1 MSEIRPGYKQTEVGV
16 IPEDWEVTT
25 MGQHAKFRTG
35 PFGSTLHKSDYTEDG
50 VPIINPMHIF
60 DGKIIPTR
68 TATVTQDTAKRLST
82 FCLQSGDII
91 IARRGEMGRCAIILE
106 EHEGWIC
113 GTGSL
118 IIRGAND
125 LCPSFL
131 QRVLSSPNAIYAIE
145 EASVGTTMVNLNQ
158 SVLSNLSI
166 QLPTLAEQTAIA
178 AVLSDTD
185 TLIQKLDQLI
195 AKKRNIKQG
204 TMQELLT
211 GKRRLPG
218 FSGAKT
224 EGGLVRESLGL
235 GELFVSK
242 PKIRTVS
249 INELITFLG
258 MEDISAN
265 GGLISQ
271 RKIKMSEIR
280 IGLTAF
286 EKNDVL
292 VAKIT
297 PCFENG
303 KGACLDNLLTEVGYG
318 STEFHVLRA
327 KPIANARYIYYHTQS
342 EFFRKKIELEMVGTA
357 GQKRVPINAIEK
369 YQLPA
374 RHALAEQTAIAT
386 VLSDMD
392 AEIADL
398 EQKRDKYKAVKQGM
412 MQVLLTG
419 KVRLV

>member
-35 PFGSTLHKSDYTEDG
+35 PFGSTLHKSDYTEAG

-91 IARRGEMGRCAIILE
+91 IARRGEMGRCAIVLE
-106 EHEGWIC
+106 KHEGWIC

-118 IIRGAND
+118 IIRSAND

-145 EASVGTTMVNLNQ
+145 ETSVGTTMVNLNQ

-178 AVLSDTD
+178 AVLSDAD
-185 TLIQKLDQLI
+185 ALIQKLDQLI
-195 AKKRNIKQG
+195 AKKQNIKQG
-204 TMQELLT
+204 AMQELLT

-218 FSGAKT
+218 FSGEWEVKLFEEIA
-224 EGGLVRESLGL
+224 SL
-235 GELFVSK
+235 
-242 PKIRTVS
+242 
-249 INELITFLG
+249 
-258 MEDISAN
+258 
-265 GGLISQ
+265 
-271 RKIKMSEIR
+271 RKERVDPRKSS
-280 IGLTAF
+280 
-286 EKNDVL
+286 NY
-292 VAKIT
+292 
-297 PCFENG
+297 CF
-303 KGACLDNLLTEVGYG
+303 C
-318 STEFHVLRA
+318 
-327 KPIANARYIYYHTQS
+327 
-342 EFFRKKIELEMVGTA
+342 IELEHIGQGTGSLTGYSDVTTQSSLKSQFETGDVLFGKLRAYLRKYWRSERSGVCSTEIWVMVPKRNEITSNFLFQIVTTNRFIEAASVAYGTHMPRSDWNIIR
-357 GQKRVPINAIEK
+357 KFEVAI
-369 YQLPA
+369 PSIP
-374 RHALAEQTAIAT
+374 EQTAIAT

-392 AEIADL
+392 AEIAAL